1 MSTKDRLQKLT
12 CSCTQAL
19 FVCVIDNLPF
29 SVRSTPLL
37 LPPPCP
43 RRPDLLPYY
52 TVAAIV
58 QSGLH
63 MTADA
68 FAQPCPRCPRVES
81 PAGNRSAYGSQL
93 PAGGAQHHLQQ
104 GASRSTKG
112 ATATAV
118 GERWGWRRHRD
129 GRGSSSAALSS
140 VGTSAVG
147 AVVAAGGAAVA
158 VEERISTQER
168 GAISRGVT
176 SVMTLEAI
184 G

>member
-1 MSTKDRLQKLT
+1 MSRREIVRVRN
-12 CSCTQAL
+12 
-19 FVCVIDNLPF
+19 FNLPF
-29 SVRSTPLL
+29 AYVQL
-37 LPPPCP
+37 LPLPLPTT
-43 RRPDLLPYY
+43 RRPDNLPYY

-81 PAGNRSAYGSQL
+81 PAETRSAYGSQL
-93 PAGGAQHHLQQ
+93 PAGGAQLHFQQ
-104 GASRSTKG
+104 GAIRSMGG
-112 ATATAV
+112 ATAAAAV
-118 GERWGWRRHRD
+118 GERWGWRRHRG
-129 GRGSSSAALSS
+129 GRGSSSVALSS

-158 VEERISTQER
+158 VEERIGTQER
-168 GAISRGVT
+168 GAISRGMT
-176 SVMTLEAI
+176 SVTTLTAI